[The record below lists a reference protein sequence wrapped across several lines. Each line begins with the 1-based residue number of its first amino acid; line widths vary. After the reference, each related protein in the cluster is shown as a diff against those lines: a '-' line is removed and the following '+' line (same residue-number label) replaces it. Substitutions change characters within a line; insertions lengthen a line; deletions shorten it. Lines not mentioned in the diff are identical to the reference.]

1 MTTTALNKSS
11 KKDNMTKK
19 LTKKDITISYLIWYW
34 IAEIAI
40 SYERLQS
47 LAVCTCFIPILK
59 KLYPV
64 KEDLSA
70 ALKRHLN
77 FFNTEGIWGSIIFG
91 VTIALE
97 EQKANGENIPDEA
110 INGLKTGLMG
120 PFAGIGDTIDWATLK
135 PLIYGFAASVAM
147 TGSSAGAFISLILP
161 IVTFTAGYYIWH
173 LGYSL
178 GKDSIKS
185 VLQGGWVNEL
195 ITGSSILGLF
205 MMGALSASFVNLTT
219 PLAFKLGQGSTF
231 TVQGILDSI
240 APGLLPLAI
249 TFGIYWCLNRK
260 GVSIVKIVLLIVIA
274 CLLGAFLGIF

>member
-1 MTTTALNKSS
+1 MTTTTLHESS
-11 KKDNMTKK
+11 KKDITTKK
-19 LTKKDITISYLIWYW
+19 LTKRDITISYLIWYW

-40 SYERLQS
+40 SFERLQS
-47 LAVCTCFIPILK
+47 LAVCTCLIPILK
-59 KLYPV
+59 KLYPK

-70 ALKRHLN
+70 ALTRHLN

-147 TGSSAGAFISLILP
+147 TGSAAGAFITLILP
-161 IVTFTAGYYIWH
+161 IVTFTIGYYIWH

-178 GKDSIKS
+178 GKDSIKT

-205 MMGALSASFVNLTT
+205 MMGALSASFVKLTT
-219 PLAFKLGQGSTF
+219 PLAIQIGAGSTF
-231 TVQGILDSI
+231 SIQGIFDAI
-240 APGLLPLAI
+240 APGLLPLAV
-249 TFGIYWCLNRK
+249 TFGMYWYLNRK
-260 GVSIVKIVLLIVIA
+260 GSIIKMVLFVMIGSLVGSFI
-274 CLLGAFLGIF
+274 GIF